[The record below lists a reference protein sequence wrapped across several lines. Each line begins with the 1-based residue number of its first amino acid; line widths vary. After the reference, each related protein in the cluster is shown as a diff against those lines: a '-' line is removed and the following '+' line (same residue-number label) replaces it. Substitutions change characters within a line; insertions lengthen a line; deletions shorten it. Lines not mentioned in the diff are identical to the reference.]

1 MSAPAHRYTPAHAKP
16 RTSRQTLRRAGTVSA
31 GTLALVLSGG
41 GMAFAGLL
49 PSPTDAALGTVTT
62 TATSTLSSVTS
73 GSTSTSPTDAVT
85 GVVDTVTGAVSGS
98 SLPLPTPTESPSPAP
113 LPEPLNS
120 AVNSVVGAVSG
131 VLAPVTNQLPPGT
144 LPGNP
149 LTGPG
154 TAPSG
159 SSHTGTPPLAPVGQL
174 PAKYAAASA
183 GGETPVLAVAA
194 PDYGLSNWTAPSA
207 TALGFAPNVAS
218 APMLPA
224 EQQAQLAAGVTP
236 QVAGTDRIGIPHD
249 GSTGGLP
256 GILIIAATIAVGV
269 VAAGHVALFQQ
280 RLATLPAA
288 H

>member
-1 MSAPAHRYTPAHAKP
+1 MSAPAHRYTPSHAKP
-16 RTSRQTLRRAGTVSA
+16 RAPRQTLRRAGTVSA

-49 PSPTDAALGTVTT
+49 PSPTDAALGTVTST
-62 TATSTLSSVTS
+62 TTSTLSSVT
-73 GSTSTSPTDAVT
+73 GTSTSTSPTDPVTAVVDTLTGAVT
-85 GVVDTVTGAVSGS
+85 GST
-98 SLPLPTPTESPSPAP
+98 PIPTPTATPSTAP

-144 LPGNP
+144 LPTTP
-149 LTGPG
+149 LPG
-154 TAPSG
+154 SGGTPSG

-174 PAKYAAASA
+174 PARYAAASA
-183 GGETPVLAVAA
+183 GGATPVLAGAA
-194 PDYGLSNWTAPSA
+194 SSYGLTNWTAPSA
-207 TALGFAPNVAS
+207 TDLGFAPSVAS
-218 APMLPA
+218 APVLPA
-224 EQQAQLAAGVTP
+224 EQQAQLAAGITP
-236 QVAGTDRIGIPHD
+236 QVAGNDRIGIPHD

>member
-1 MSAPAHRYTPAHAKP
+1 MPAPAHRYTPSHAKP
-16 RTSRQTLRRAGTVSA
+16 RAPRQTLRRAGTVSA

-49 PSPTDAALGTVTT
+49 PSPTDAALGTVTST
-62 TATSTLSSVTS
+62 TTSTLSSAT
-73 GSTSTSPTDAVT
+73 GTSTSTSPTDPVTAVVDTLTGAVT
-85 GVVDTVTGAVSGS
+85 GS
-98 SLPLPTPTESPSPAP
+98 STPSPTPTAAPSPAP

-144 LPGNP
+144 VPTSPLPGSGA
-149 LTGPG
+149 T
-154 TAPSG
+154 PSG

-183 GGETPVLAVAA
+183 GGATPVLAGAA
-194 PDYGLSNWTAPSA
+194 STYGLTNWTAPSA
-207 TALGFAPNVAS
+207 ADLGFAPRVAS
-218 APMLPA
+218 APMRPA
-224 EQQAQLAAGVTP
+224 EQAQLAAGITP
-236 QVAGTDRIGIPHD
+236 QVAGNDRIGIPHD